1 MRKSAITR
9 GALYRIQF
17 NERSVN
23 APRCAK
29 QIKLVFTFAKFE
41 GVTTRIIMYR
51 ALYDFKSNG
60 PGVLSFK
67 KDEVFHVS
75 EKIDGDWLMGKNDSG
90 DTGLLPA
97 SYLEKKETRVY
108 N

>member
-1 MRKSAITR
+1 
-9 GALYRIQF
+9 
-17 NERSVN
+17 
-23 APRCAK
+23 
-29 QIKLVFTFAKFE
+29 
-41 GVTTRIIMYR
+41 MYR

-67 KDEVFHVS
+67 KDEIFHVS
-75 EKIDGDWLMGKNDSG
+75 EKINENWLMGKSDSG

-97 SYLEKKETRVY
+97 AYLEEQESQVH